1 MDRGLFGT
9 FDYDRDYLQPQEP
22 QDELDPADY
31 VFSAGQWFYVGDCQL
46 MDREHYEDN
55 AYWRQRHLE
64 TCCELGAII
73 NEQQDK
79 IVSLM
84 NKNKRLERE
93 NWNLKHNRGKRK

>member
-1 MDRGLFGT
+1 
-9 FDYDRDYLQPQEP
+9 
-22 QDELDPADY
+22 
-31 VFSAGQWFYVGDCQL
+31 

-55 AYWRQRHLE
+55 AYWRQRHFE

-79 IVSLM
+79 IGSLM

-93 NWNLKHNRGKRK
+93 NWNLKHNRGKRNDKRNHTN